1 MGARAS
7 RDAFVS
13 TPTASG
19 VVGAGNGE
27 GTSFKLIFVR
37 HGVSCANLKKALG
50 QQFLTYTDPE
60 LTRMG
65 EIKAKNRGLFFREY
79 LENRGIV
86 NPIVGASLLTRA
98 QQTAFLMMSPDYN
111 DGQYL
116 NSLYV
121 VPYVSEVGSSWF
133 YPREDNKPLKRDD
146 KIALVRSKTPALLSV
161 LRYVPMPY
169 PDDAQTPSPA
179 KFIQWLGTN
188 YQALNDGNA
197 EITGRPLIV
206 FSHGNYIQ
214 QFIKYVLKM
223 YPSLAHAAP
232 VTKEERPNYTAFQ
245 FTVNMR
251 QDNNAVHSIQWE
263 EIADYAREVDSDPNA
278 DYTETKGIDT
288 LKECTDAGD
297 LCRKRACSGRLQHP
311 FFRADRRRNINTRRR
326 RNTRAP
332 NRTPNRTPNRNTSRN
347 VNTPRPFRIVPP
359 TEVNFP
365 ENENGVPIA
374 VPSGTRGQ
382 GTAVPRNAP
391 SEVLRITPVAP
402 NSTRVLKADNGFEN
416 VEINPMTREKNN
428 VFAGG
433 RRTRKVHRRR

>member
-7 RDAFVS
+7 REASVS
-13 TPTASG
+13 TPTASD
-19 VVGAGNGE
+19 VAGAGNGE

-37 HGVSCANLKKALG
+37 HGVSCANLKKDLG
-50 QQFLTYTDPE
+50 QQFITYTDPE

-65 EIKAKNRGLFFREY
+65 EIKAKNRGLYFREY

-169 PDDAQTPSPA
+169 PDDALTPSPA

-197 EITGRPLIV
+197 EIIGRPLIV
-206 FSHGNYIQ
+206 FSHGNYIL

-223 YPSLAHAAP
+223 YPGLAHAAP
-232 VTKEERPNYTAFQ
+232 VTKEDRPNYTAFQ

-251 QDNNAVHSIQWE
+251 QDNNAVRSIQWE

-278 DYTETKGIDT
+278 DYTETKRIDT
-288 LKECTDAGD
+288 LKECADAGD

-311 FFRADRRRNINTRRR
+311 FFRADRRNTRRR
-326 RNTRAP
+326 RNNRA
-332 NRTPNRTPNRNTSRN
+332 PNRTPNRNTSRN

-374 VPSGTRGQ
+374 VPLSTRGQ
-382 GTAVPRNAP
+382 GTAMHRNAP
-391 SEVLRITPVAP
+391 SEVLRITSVAP
-402 NSTRVLKADNGFEN
+402 NSTRVLEANNGFEN
-416 VEINPMTREKNN
+416 VEINRPGTRENN
-428 VFAGG
+428 RVFAGG